1 MESDSK
7 KRPRINKASRM
18 YVDDVTDWTSET
30 GRIVPKSAP
39 RWVGIYPAVVG
50 CAAKRKDVLSLL
62 DTTAFPCSLLTI
74 WIFGSSYWSPN

>member
-30 GRIVPKSAP
+30 GRL
-39 RWVGIYPAVVG
+39 
-50 CAAKRKDVLSLL
+50 CQSLPP
-62 DTTAFPCSLLTI
+62 D
-74 WIFGSSYWSPN
+74 G